1 MILLGVNNFQ
11 IVFEIFILSNF
22 PSAAARKYK
31 KTPSSGQLVISVPR
45 KDDQPTREATLT
57 VSYASFTV
65 LAPNH
70 RPKTATRQEITL
82 NVIAARE
89 ENPPAGSTPINW
101 LLLTSLEVK
110 NFEQAIRCIRWYTY
124 TPSG

>member
-31 KTPSSGQLVISVPR
+31 QTPSSGQLVISVPR

-65 LAPNH
+65 EW
-70 RPKTATRQEITL
+70 RIIE
-82 NVIAARE
+82 
-89 ENPPAGSTPINW
+89 
-101 LLLTSLEVK
+101 
-110 NFEQAIRCIRWYTY
+110 
-124 TPSG
+124 